1 MIGWRDLAAS
11 TRRVAEAQ
19 GAKTVL
25 ADSREM
31 TTELIYYL
39 RDTSLPIAI
48 WFREEIPRNHFE
60 MTRPFT
66 KASPDPVLYVTLIR
80 GKLGAKRFELRG
92 SHWRSSLSDRRSAGA
107 HGTLHAAQ
115 GL

>member
-1 MIGWRDLAAS
+1 M
-11 TRRVAEAQ
+11 
-19 GAKTVL
+19 L

-31 TTELIYYL
+31 TTELTYYL

-48 WFREEIPRNHFE
+48 WFRGEVPRNHFE

-80 GKLGAKRFELRG
+80 GKSSVPKRF
-92 SHWRSSLSDRRSAGA
+92 DSAKAIGEQA
-107 HGTLHAAQ
+107 FPTDAQ
-115 GL
+115 PVRTARFRLLKGYEGDDAR